1 MEGLRFLETTGSKL
15 PKNYS
20 MMHEPEFPENYM
32 KIARLTGM
40 DV

>member
-1 MEGLRFLETTGSKL
+1 MKGLRFLATTGSKL

-20 MMHEPEFPENYM
+20 MMHEPKFPDSYM
-32 KIARLTGM
+32 EIARLTGM